1 MGLHPTNMKQLDALI
16 TEGMRIATI
25 GRLHIDR
32 EFRAHRAQPP
42 QREWFDDYIAARF
55 KNVTIDTLDAS
66 AYEGANIIQDL
77 NLPLDPANADRRGM
91 YDMVIDGG
99 SLEHIFNI
107 PEAFRTYKALL
118 KVGGLLYIDTCANNK
133 FGHGLYQFSSD
144 LFYSALCPDNGFE
157 MVDCFL
163 ETHPSTGAAFGK
175 ARGLFTA
182 PDPAPLKRRT
192 QFVSATPVE
201 IHVLARKT
209 SDEGDFLSVVQSD
222 YRVSWGEAERAA
234 PAKPAGGGLI
244 KMIKRNPLVRL
255 LYDRVAFPY
264 LSRLG
269 PNKSFPRKT
278 TFRKP

>member
-1 MGLHPTNMKQLDALI
+1 MGLNPTNMKQLDALI

-32 EFRAHRAQPP
+32 EFRSHRAQPP
-42 QREWFDDYIAARF
+42 KREWFDDYIAARF
-55 KNVTIDTLDAS
+55 KDVTIDTLDAS

-77 NLPLDPANADRRGM
+77 NLPLDPSNADRRGM

-175 ARGLFTA
+175 RRGLFTA
-182 PDPAPLKRRT
+182 PDPAGLQRRT

-222 YRVSWGEAERAA
+222 YRVSWGETERTA
-234 PAKPAGGGLI
+234 PARPAGGGL
-244 KMIKRNPLVRL
+244 KKAIKRNPLVRII
-255 LYDRVAFPY
+255 YDRVVFPY
-264 LSRLG
+264 LSRPG
-269 PNKSFPRKT
+269 ANRTFPRKT